1 MYTTQSVWTNGRPFS
16 VLILSIYSFDCLEL
30 PKLTLFLKGNNQH
43 NANQNDQQQNRGQLQ
58 VQTLPTSDGKLK
70 ARMEV

>member
-1 MYTTQSVWTNGRPFS
+1 MYHTQSVWTNGRLFS
-16 VLILSIYSFDCLEL
+16 VLILLIYSFDCLEL
-30 PKLTLFLKGNNQH
+30 SNLTLFLKGKNQH